1 MEILE
6 KVAKII
12 KVTLKQIQ
20 SLCYS
25 SLTYYYKI
33 PWIEEFIKNR
43 NVFLIEMEAESLRL
57 EGQRGQ
63 ILVRAFF
70 CVADCSLLILSSLG
84 GKGTS

>member
-20 SLCYS
+20 SLCHS